1 MGIAERRYR
10 QKEEIRGL
18 ILDTAWKQ
26 IQEDGVQAL
35 SIRKVADAIEY
46 SVPVIYTHF
55 DSKDALLAEFIQRGF
70 RLLTAQVA
78 EARDRHT
85 RPAAQLEAMALAYWD
100 FAYRNVQYYKLMFG
114 VGIPSCE
121 VARESEEIGAFG
133 KVIGSVVCEAIKQ
146 GKHPEASVELKFQS
160 YWSILHG
167 IISIRMHDA
176 PHVAAPAENIAAAGN
191 GSSKNGAAAEKDALT
206 GKCALSLAILKDTV
220 AGFIYA
226 LVG

>member
-26 IQEDGVQAL
+26 IQEEGAQAL

-55 DSKDALLAEFIQRGF
+55 DSKDALLAEFVQRGF

-85 RPAAQLEAMALAYWD
+85 QPAAQLEAMALAYWD
-100 FAYRNVQYYKLMFG
+100 FARVNVQYYKLMFG
-114 VGIPSCE
+114 VGIPTCDM
-121 VARESEEIGAFG
+121 ARQVEEIGAFG
-133 KVIGSVVCEAIKQ
+133 ALIGSVVCQAIKQ

-176 PHVAAPAENIAAAGN
+176 SHPPAEAARKSELG
-191 GSSKNGAAAEKDALT
+191 
-206 GKCALSLAILKDTV
+206 LAILKDTV